1 MMEVFACLKVVQIG
15 LTQNKIKFYQMLN
28 AWNVFLGIPNG
39 RMDVSNVILTLI
51 IGRVVLCAQLKMV
64 SLLIVWNVLM
74 ISFFWEQL
82 MILIQLTNVDIS
94 ILSTV
99 KTKMANTVKNVRR
112 DISGIIEIT
121 LVMNAQYL
129 DVNFA
134 MLNNLE
140 ITSFLNV

>member
-1 MMEVFACLKVVQIG
+1 
-15 LTQNKIKFYQMLN
+15 
-28 AWNVFLGIPNG
+28 
-39 RMDVSNVILTLI
+39 
-51 IGRVVLCAQLKMV
+51 
-64 SLLIVWNVLM
+64 
-74 ISFFWEQL
+74 

-99 KTKMANTVKNVRR
+99 KTRMANTVKNVRR

>member
-1 MMEVFACLKVVQIG
+1 
-15 LTQNKIKFYQMLN
+15 
-28 AWNVFLGIPNG
+28 
-39 RMDVSNVILTLI
+39 
-51 IGRVVLCAQLKMV
+51 
-64 SLLIVWNVLM
+64 
-74 ISFFWEQL
+74 

-99 KTKMANTVKNVRR
+99 KIRMVNTVKNVQR
-112 DISGIIEIT
+112 DISGTIETT

>member
-1 MMEVFACLKVVQIG
+1 
-15 LTQNKIKFYQMLN
+15 
-28 AWNVFLGIPNG
+28 
-39 RMDVSNVILTLI
+39 
-51 IGRVVLCAQLKMV
+51 
-64 SLLIVWNVLM
+64 
-74 ISFFWEQL
+74 